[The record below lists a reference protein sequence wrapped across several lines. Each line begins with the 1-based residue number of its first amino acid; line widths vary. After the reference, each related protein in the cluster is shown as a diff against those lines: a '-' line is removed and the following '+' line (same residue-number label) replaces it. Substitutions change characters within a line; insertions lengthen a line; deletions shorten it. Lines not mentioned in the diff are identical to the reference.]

1 MAQSECL
8 TYFIIPCLRF
18 LPRTKLV
25 LCMYLSH
32 QNSLHNM
39 ILILLDNLLF
49 PRPGVLC
56 ACVSAACARWP
67 GGGPRTLETRGWQWN
82 KKWFNTS
89 AIRTPHRRSRAGSV
103 YANTNCIGFAWHSA
117 RTLQSRISV
126 LSRRR
131 ICFLFAF
138 ESLFH
143 ITHCI

>member
-18 LPRTKLV
+18 LPRTKIV
-25 LCMYLSH
+25 LCMYYVYCIVFITWSSYCLTISCFRGLV
-32 QNSLHNM
+32 SCV
-39 ILILLDNLLF
+39 
-49 PRPGVLC
+49 P
-56 ACVSAACARWP
+56 VSAACARWP